1 MYKLVYCLTII
12 LLVFDIEASNTVS
25 AKNNLTDS
33 LSDKFYRTGLVFIE
47 SEKYNDAINCF
58 NKAELY
64 SPNSKLLADILNNR
78 GLSYDHIGDHKNAM
92 KDYLGAL
99 SIYDRIGDTSGTIKV
114 YNRLGNLYRK
124 GLNREKCLDYY
135 SKSLELCISQN
146 KDYDRAIVLNNIGL
160 VYLESEPDKALKFLK
175 ESYYYSKRTGDSTR
189 ISVTIQSIA
198 QIYMDKR
205 LFKDAMRYFRTAL
218 NMDVKNHYKL
228 GIASN
233 YCNMANIM
241 LKTNQIDLARKYL
254 DKSFLIATEIN
265 STESLRIIFNLN
277 VLYYGLKGQPD
288 TMWYYTEKADSIGEM
303 LYSLEGKSLIAE
315 MQTKYETEKKENT
328 IELLQTNN
336 RLRESQLKIRN
347 YTLIFLLLIV
357 GFMGIILMLNRNL
370 IFAKKNLLKKN
381 LEIVNNEA
389 DRSINE
395 ESIKDYKEG
404 YDLKYSTSNLDDIH
418 KEFIKT
424 EIVRIF
430 NNTSLFLENS
440 FDLSELSQIIG
451 TNKSYVSQVINE
463 AYNRNFNSLLNDYRI
478 REAMKIISDPANH
491 KYTIETIA
499 GKVGYNSKTSFNN
512 AFKKYTGLT
521 PSFYVKSI
529 KAGF

>member
-1 MYKLVYCLTII
+1 MYKLVYFLAII
-12 LLVFDIEASNTVS
+12 LLVFNIEASNTDSVNI
-25 AKNNLTDS
+25 ADS
-33 LSDKFYRTGLVFIE
+33 LSDKFYRTGLVFIK

-78 GLSYDHIGDHKNAM
+78 GLSYDNIGDHKYAM
-92 KDYLGAL
+92 KDYLKAL
-99 SIYDRIGDTSGTIKV
+99 SIYDRIGDTSGKIKV

-124 GLNREKCLDYY
+124 SLNKEKCLDYY
-135 SKSLELCISQN
+135 FKSLELCISHN
-146 KDYDRAIVLNNIGL
+146 NDYDRAIVLNNIGL
-160 VYLESEPDKALKFLK
+160 VYLESDPDKALNFFK
-175 ESYYYSKRTGDSTR
+175 ESYYYSKKVRDSSK

-198 QIYMDKR
+198 QIYLNKQ
-205 LFKDAMRYFRTAL
+205 LFEDAMRYFKAAL
-218 NMDVKNHYKL
+218 DMDLKNNYKL

-241 LKTNQIDLARKYL
+241 LKTNQIDLAKKYL
-254 DKSFLIATEIN
+254 DKSYLIATEIN
-265 STESLRIIFNLN
+265 STELLRIIFNLN

-288 TMWYYTEKADSIGEM
+288 TMWYYTQKADSIREM
-303 LYSLEGKSLIAE
+303 LYNLEGKSLIAE

-328 IELLQTNN
+328 IDLLQANN

-370 IFAKKNLLKKN
+370 IFTKKNLLKKN
-381 LEIVNNEA
+381 LELVNNEA
-389 DRSINE
+389 DRSINDQFIE
-395 ESIKDYKEG
+395 DYKEG
-404 YDLKYSTSNLDDIH
+404 CDLKYSTSNLDDTH

-424 EIVRIF
+424 EIARIF
-430 NNTSLFLENS
+430 NNTLLFLENS
-440 FDLSELSQIIG
+440 FDLTELSQIIG

-463 AYNRNFNSLLNDYRI
+463 TYNRNFNSLLNDYRI
-478 REAMKIISDPANH
+478 KEARKIISDPANH

-521 PSFYVKSI
+521 PSFYIKSI
-529 KAGF
+529 KAGV